1 VKGYTVA
8 SYSKV
13 YSSNVLPQPDRKGCC
28 RTFLKDLGIIQER
41 ERKIEVIGNLKM
53 LWERES
59 DDRENDAV
67 VIDAEANRVD

>member
-1 VKGYTVA
+1 MPLIVRYIRVTF
-8 SYSKV
+8 
-13 YSSNVLPQPDRKGCC
+13 LPQPDRKGCC

-67 VIDAEANRVD
+67 VIDAEANRVDKLN